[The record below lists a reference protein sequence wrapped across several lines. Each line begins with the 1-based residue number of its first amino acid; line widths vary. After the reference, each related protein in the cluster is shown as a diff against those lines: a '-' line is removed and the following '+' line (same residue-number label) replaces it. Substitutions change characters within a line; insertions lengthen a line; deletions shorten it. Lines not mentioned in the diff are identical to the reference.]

1 MKMKED
7 RTLDD
12 FSEEEDLKKI
22 KQNDP
27 DRFDQINQNTLDD
40 MNEMMFP
47 NGPTDPDGEY

>member
-1 MKMKED
+1 MNMKEN
-7 RTLDD
+7 RTRDD
-12 FSEEEDLKKI
+12 FSEEELGKMEQD
-22 KQNDP
+22 DP